1 MKNYINLGCGSRFLE
16 NWTNVDFISNAPDVL
31 AHNLSK
37 TIPFDNKT
45 FDVVYHSHLLEH
57 FTKSNAERFI
67 NECYR
72 VLRPGGVI
80 RIVVPDLEP
89 IARNYLST
97 LDKVS
102 KNPEPVNIA
111 DYEWSMLEL
120 YDQAVRTSSGGNMG
134 KFWSR
139 DIIINEQTII
149 SRAGNEFVQFR
160 NALKSTVSANN
171 TDEMA
176 TQITFT
182 GRIKH
187 KLLQWLLKDL
197 DYNDYLKLARF
208 RLGGEIHQWMYDSFS
223 LGQLLISCGFKNI
236 VKRDAFTSA
245 IPEWEKHLW
254 LDVEEGKTRKPDSL
268 FMEAIK

>member
-16 NWTNVDFISNAPDVL
+16 NWTNLDFISNDTDVL
-31 AHNLSK
+31 AHNLLQP
-37 TIPFDNKT
+37 IPFDDKS

-57 FTKSNAERFI
+57 FTKSDAERFI
-67 NECYR
+67 EECYR

-89 IARNYLST
+89 IAKNYVLA

-102 KNPEPVNIA
+102 KSQDPINIA

-120 YDQAVRTSSGGNMG
+120 YDQVVRTSSGGEMG
-134 KFWSR
+134 KFWTQ
-139 DIIINEQTII
+139 DTIINQQTII
-149 SRAGNEFVQFR
+149 SRSGNEFVQYR
-160 NALKSTVSANN
+160 NALKSSILADKTVER
-171 TDEMA
+171 TP
-176 TQITFT
+176 QITFT

-187 KLLQWLLKDL
+187 KLLQWLLNDL
-197 DYNDYLKLARF
+197 DYREHLELAKF

-223 LGQLLISCGFKNI
+223 LGQLLIKCGFKNV

-245 IPEWEKHLW
+245 IPDWEEHCW
-254 LDVEEGKTRKPDSL
+254 LDVENGKTRKPDSL